1 MWRRER
7 GKKRNV
13 GEKIWE
19 LISYKADIGC
29 IMRGTNFVLLGLNYI
44 NRDIWLNMKMK
55 LMRLF
60 GWALIEYNWCP
71 YKKRS
76 TLVHTASANLYKK
89 KKLMVAQ

>member
-29 IMRGTNFVLLGLNYI
+29 IMRGTNFVL
-44 NRDIWLNMKMK
+44 
-55 LMRLF
+55 
-60 GWALIEYNWCP
+60 
-71 YKKRS
+71 
-76 TLVHTASANLYKK
+76 
-89 KKLMVAQ
+89 